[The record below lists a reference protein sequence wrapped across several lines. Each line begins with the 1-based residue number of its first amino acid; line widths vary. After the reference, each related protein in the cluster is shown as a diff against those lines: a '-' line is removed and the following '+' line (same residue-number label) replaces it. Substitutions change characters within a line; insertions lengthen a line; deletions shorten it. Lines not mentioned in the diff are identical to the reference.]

1 MAEKRKA
8 EDVLETK
15 VRIDRSGD
23 EGAVFHLPNGTSVP
37 SPDPYRIVVP
47 RPVCDLFADPV
58 AAFKDDND
66 IHSFELDP
74 DHPWIVQQGGFGFK
88 QFNID
93 GGGNVDYY
101 PKSKLFSFV
110 YDGHSLDF
118 AVGENIEAQM
128 EHYRKPQRYIKFALL
143 MECNQEAAQPKH
155 AHWRLFFGSRGMG
168 ARYWTQ
174 HATWIVPDDELVE
187 ALNFLCQGPYLM
199 VNILSIETTKPKERG
214 ASFQNPVGQISNS
227 HLNSFTPGEGEELE
241 QLLTYGRGRLFQ
253 KYE

>member
-1 MAEKRKA
+1 MAEKCKA
-8 EDVLETK
+8 EDALETK

-37 SPDPYRIVVP
+37 SSVPYRIVVP
-47 RPVCDLFADPV
+47 RSVCDLFADPV
-58 AAFKDDND
+58 AAFKDNND

-74 DHPWIVQQGGFGFK
+74 DHPWIVKRWGFGFK

-93 GGGNVDYY
+93 DDGVVDYY
-101 PKSKLFSFV
+101 PQSKIFGFV
-110 YDGHSLDF
+110 HDGHL
-118 AVGENIEAQM
+118 VGFVVGDDIKARM

-143 MECNQEAAQPKH
+143 TEKDQEAAQPKH
-155 AHWRLFFGSRGMG
+155 DHWRVFFSSRGMG

-199 VNILSIETTKPKERG
+199 VNILSIETTKPKDRG

-227 HLNSFTPGEGEELE
+227 RLNSFTPGEGEELE
-241 QLLTYGRGRLFQ
+241 QLLTYGRGALFK

>member
-1 MAEKRKA
+1 MAGKRKA
-8 EDVLETK
+8 ENTLK
-15 VRIDRSGD
+15 PKLRIDRSGD
-23 EGAVFHLPNGTSVP
+23 EGAVFLLPNGTSVP

-47 RPVCDLFADPV
+47 RNVCDLFDDPITT
-58 AAFKDDND
+58 FEEDND
-66 IHSFELDP
+66 IFSFELDP
-74 DHPWIVQQGGFGFK
+74 EHPWIVQQWGFGFK

-93 GGGNVDYY
+93 GDGNVDYC

-118 AVGENIEAQM
+118 AVGDNVEAQM
-128 EHYRKPQRYIKFALL
+128 EHFRKPQRYITFALL
-143 MECNQEAAQPKH
+143 MKRNQEAVKPKYD
-155 AHWRLFFGSRGMG
+155 HWRVFFGSRGMG

-199 VNILSIETTKPKERG
+199 VNILGIETTKPKERG

-227 HLNSFTPGEGEELE
+227 RLNSFTPGEGEELE
-241 QLLTYGRGRLFQ
+241 RLLTYGRGELFK